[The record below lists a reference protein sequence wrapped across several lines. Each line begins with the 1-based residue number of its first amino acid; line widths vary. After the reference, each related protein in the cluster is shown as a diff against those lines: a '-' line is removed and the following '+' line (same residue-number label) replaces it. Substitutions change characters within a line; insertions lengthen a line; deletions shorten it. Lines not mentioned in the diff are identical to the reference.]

1 MNMTKLDRNVLRKV
15 ARDALPELFEELGFS
30 EKINNELL
38 NQIIEEATKQNEIIK
53 KLIDDLI
60 AYKLSKALF
69 LSSNPRIHEPHREIL
84 QILKRMSQT
93 ANVDTLELEKH
104 DELIGNIPEK
114 VKHNLLAEI
123 RNIEERLKKLSILC
137 Y

>member
-1 MNMTKLDRNVLRKV
+1 MTKLNRNVLRKV
-15 ARDALPELFEELGFS
+15 ARDALPELFEGLGFS

-53 KLIDDLI
+53 KLIGDLI

-69 LSSNPRIHEPHREIL
+69 LSSNLRIHEPHRGII
-84 QILKRMSQT
+84 QILKRMCQT
-93 ANVDTLELEKH
+93 ANVDILELEKH